1 MTDPEVTKA
10 IHIEGDKLGFNSK
23 MAIDK
28 FKLAVKSNNNFNLV
42 ELSKKYIKPEYSITL
57 VDSDDTNIRFSIK
70 QLVQKLVAL
79 HKTKEDEEAIEK
91 KRELIR
97 AKINL
102 LKQERTN
109 SGVRKAKQDNNVSD
123 EILNEYTKLKKMIKI
138 PIPEP
143 SEILSKPDEYKPL
156 ISMVLGNS
164 MMKQFGSSHPYVKY
178 FKLLADKLGVTEGLG
193 QEMQDL
199 YSKLTPE
206 LTAKLTS
213 DLTAKL
219 TSDLTAN
226 LTPDLTA
233 NLTPDLTANLTSENQ
248 ELYTKPNIVNIK
260 GNKITD
266 SDTDSETD

>member
-1 MTDPEVTKA
+1 MTDPEVNKA

-28 FKLAVKSNNNFNLV
+28 FKLAVKAAVKLNTNFNLA
-42 ELSKKYIKPEYSITL
+42 ELSNKYIKPEFSITL
-57 VDSDDTNIRFSIK
+57 VDSDESNIKFCIK
-70 QLVQKLVAL
+70 QQIQKLVAL
-79 HKTKEDEEAIEK
+79 HKTKEDEEKEK
-91 KRELIR
+91 KKELIR

-109 SGVRKAKQDNNVSD
+109 SGIRKAKQDNNVSD
-123 EILNEYTKLKKMIKI
+123 EILNEYTKLKKIIKM

-164 MMKQFGSSHPYVKY
+164 MMKKFGSSHPYVKY
-178 FKLLADKLGVTEGLG
+178 FKLLAEKLGVTDIPEM

-206 LTAKLTS
+206 LSSK
-213 DLTAKL
+213 
-219 TSDLTAN
+219 
-226 LTPDLTA
+226 
-233 NLTPDLTANLTSENQ
+233 
-248 ELYTKPNIVNIK
+248 
-260 GNKITD
+260 
-266 SDTDSETD
+266 